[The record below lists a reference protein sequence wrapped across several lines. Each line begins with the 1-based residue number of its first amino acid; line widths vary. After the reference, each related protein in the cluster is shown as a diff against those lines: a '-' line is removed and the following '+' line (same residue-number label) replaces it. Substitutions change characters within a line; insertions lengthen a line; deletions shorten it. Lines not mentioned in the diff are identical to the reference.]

1 MIAPNELNRLLQLL
15 SGHIGQENGLPAK
28 MLGAIIGTTERQV
41 RKLISALRME
51 GAAICGTPETG
62 YFIAATAEEL
72 DETCQFLRHR
82 AMHSLQ
88 LESRLRNIPM
98 PDLLGQLHI
107 PT

>member
-1 MIAPNELNRLLQLL
+1 MSSASLLAILAAHVGRDNGIPVDAIAKRMDLQ
-15 SGHIGQENGLPAK
+15 A
-28 MLGAIIGTTERQV
+28 RQV
-41 RKLISALRME
+41 RTHVSALRAE
-51 GAAICGTPETG
+51 GVAVCGTPETG

-98 PDLLGQLHI
+98 PDLLGQLHV